1 MLEKI
6 KSLGVL
12 TYDEKMSLRVVEL
25 PGVKFENPIFI
36 EGTPDVGLVGTI
48 AAVHLIVSKRLEE
61 VARFESDLFPPLI
74 VIRNKQIKDPVSVFG
89 NGKLF
94 VINSDI
100 PIPGSAVY
108 SFAKEACSWLSAKKP
123 EVVIL
128 IGGLPDPN
136 RVDTEDPI
144 VLGLPTDRKAENLM
158 EEIGIEPLENG
169 FLVGVKA
176 LLLKECKSSGLSAL
190 GLFAQS
196 YYNYPDP
203 GAAAK
208 VLQHLSKLDL
218 LKVDVESLL
227 KKAEEVR
234 INYRELMRR
243 TESEMGRI
251 GKSKEY
257 EPPIP
262 LV

>member
-1 MLEKI
+1 
-6 KSLGVL
+6 
-12 TYDEKMSLRVVEL
+12 MSIQIVEL
-25 PGVKFENPIFI
+25 PGVKFDNPIFI

-48 AAVHLIVSKRLEE
+48 AAVHLIISKRLDE

-74 VIRNKQIKDPVSVFG
+74 VIRNRQIKDPVSVFG

-108 SFAKEACSWLSAKKP
+108 SFAKETCRWLGTKKP
-123 EVVIL
+123 EVIIL

-144 VLGLPTDRKAENLM
+144 VLGMPTDKRAESLM

-169 FLVGVKA
+169 FLVGIKA
-176 LLLKECKSSGLSAL
+176 LLLKECKSLGLPAL

-208 VLQHLSKLDL
+208 VLQYLSKLDI
-218 LKVDVESLL
+218 LKVDVDSLL

-234 INYRELMRR
+234 MSYRELMRR

>member
-1 MLEKI
+1 MA
-6 KSLGVL
+6 
-12 TYDEKMSLRVVEL
+12 LRIVEL
-25 PGVKFENPIFI
+25 REITSESPIFV

-48 AAVHLIVSKRLEE
+48 AGVHLIVSKRLEE
-61 VARFESDLFPPLI
+61 VAKFESELFPPLI
-74 VIRNKQIKDPVSVFG
+74 VVRNKQIKDPVSVFG

-108 SFAKEACSWLSAKKP
+108 SFAREACSWLRSKKP
-123 EVVIL
+123 EWIVL

-136 RVDTEDPI
+136 RVDTEDPV
-144 VLGLPTDRKAENLM
+144 VLGLPTNKKAEKLM
-158 EEIGIEPLENG
+158 EEIGVEPLENG
-169 FLVGVKA
+169 FLVGIKA
-176 LLLKECKSSGLSAL
+176 LLLRECKSLDLPAL

-208 VLQHLSKLDL
+208 VLQHLSKLDELRVDVDTL
-218 LKVDVESLL
+218 LKR
-227 KKAEEVR
+227 AEEVR
-234 INYRELMRR
+234 MSYRELMRR